1 MFAKTW
7 RDHWGLQGEP
17 FVHEDA
23 DKDPVLCKLDEAA
36 VHSSFER
43 LFGDP
48 ASPVPGVV
56 FGEKGSGKSALR
68 QAMLRRLGSIPLETR
83 PLVVE
88 YTDFDPFLEGLRQS
102 LRIAPGNKKT
112 GPRLVEAHTRA
123 DHLDAILSVMTTK
136 LTDSLCAEPARAKK
150 LDGRRR
156 RDLLALTHLYYR
168 SDQRTREEATT
179 QLRRALGDIRPRGI
193 LLKILRLIFSLF
205 AVMLFLMPHLESLPG
220 LSDLAPKPYD
230 PGPAKIWYGAGAGLL
245 VIVWGW
251 TWLANFILA
260 GLAGRA
266 VKAVRVLEGDRKG
279 FTRFLAQLAPAAR
292 RELTLP
298 QEAGEEEP
306 RYLLLKRLV
315 GAVQASGYPS
325 VFVLVD
331 RVDESAFLAGRAE
344 LMQSFIEPV
353 LEQKLLQHEGIAMK
367 LFLPVELGKLT
378 FGASVDQLKRMR
390 LDKANMV
397 QELRW
402 TGQELFEVAT
412 QRLAAMSSEGK
423 KPRLDEFFGADI
435 TESDVRDALESIG
448 IPRMSFGFLGSLFA
462 EHARDLPEDLGEDDP
477 RWKISRSTFDIHRSA
492 WSDRARTMR
501 RALN

>member
-7 RDHWGLQGEP
+7 RDHWGLNGEP

-23 DKDPVLCKLDEAA
+23 DKDPVLARLDEAA

-68 QAMLRRLGSIPLETR
+68 QAMLRRLRAIPADSR

-102 LRIAPGNKKT
+102 LRITPGNKKT
-112 GPRLVEAHTRA
+112 GARLVEAHTRA
-123 DHLDAILSVMTTK
+123 DHLDAILSVMTTE
-136 LTDSLCAEPARAKK
+136 LADALCVEPGRGKQ
-150 LDGRRR
+150 LDARRR

-168 SDQRTREEATT
+168 SDERTRDEAAS
-179 QLRRALGDIRPRGI
+179 QLRRALGDVRPRGI
-193 LLKILRLIFSLF
+193 LFKILRVVFSLF
-205 AVMLFLMPHLESLPG
+205 AVMLFLMPHLEAMPG
-220 LSDLAPKPYD
+220 LSSLTPDPYD
-230 PGPAKIWYGAGAGLL
+230 PGPAKVWYGAGAALL
-245 VIVWGW
+245 AVVWGW
-251 TWLANFILA
+251 TWMANFLLA
-260 GLAGRA
+260 GQAGRA
-266 VKAVRVLEGDRKG
+266 IKAVRVLEGDRNG
-279 FTRFLAQLAPAAR
+279 ITRFLAQLAPAAR
-292 RELTLP
+292 QELTLP

-315 GAVQASGYPS
+315 GAIKASGYPS

-344 LMQSFIEPV
+344 LMQPFVEPI
-353 LEQKLLQHEGIAMK
+353 LEQKLLQHEGVAMK

-412 QRLAAMSSEGK
+412 QRLAAMSEEGRK
-423 KPRLDEFFGADI
+423 TRLDDFFGADI

-462 EHARDLPEDLGEDDP
+462 EHARDLPEDLAADDP
-477 RWKISRSTFDIHRSA
+477 RWQVNRSTFDIHRSA

>member
-7 RDHWGLQGEP
+7 RSHWGLEGEP

-23 DKDPVLCKLDEAA
+23 DKDPVLAKLSEAC

-48 ASPVPGVV
+48 ASPVPGIV

-68 QAMLRRLGSIPLETR
+68 QAMLRRLGALPEDQR
-83 PLVVE
+83 PLIVE
-88 YTDFDPFLEGLRQS
+88 YTDFDPFLEALRQS
-102 LRIAPGNKKT
+102 QRIAPGTKKT
-112 GPRLVEAHTRA
+112 GPRLVESHTRA
-123 DHLDAILSVMTTK
+123 DHLDAILSVATTQ
-136 LTDSLCAEPARAKK
+136 LTDALCEQPVRAKR
-150 LDGRRR
+150 LDARRR
-156 RDLLALTHLYYR
+156 RDLLALAHLYYR
-168 SDQRTREEATT
+168 SDERTREEAAI
-179 QLRRALGDIRPRGI
+179 QLRRALGDVRARSV
-193 LLKILRLIFSLF
+193 LFRTLRIVLSIF
-205 AVMLFLMPHLESLPG
+205 AVMLFLVPHLEAIPG
-220 LSDLAPKPYD
+220 LSSFAPKPYD
-230 PGPAKIWYGAGAGLL
+230 PGPAKVWYAAGAALL
-245 VIVWGW
+245 AIVWGW
-251 TWLANFILA
+251 TWVANFLL
-260 GLAGRA
+260 GGQAGRA
-266 VKAVRVLEGDRKG
+266 VKAVRVIEGDRKG
-279 FTRFLAQLAPAAR
+279 LTRFLGRLTPAAR

-315 GAVQASGYPS
+315 SGVQAAGYPS
-325 VFVLVD
+325 LFVLVD
-331 RVDESAFLAGRAE
+331 RVDESTFLAGRAE
-344 LMQSFIEPV
+344 LMQPFVEPI
-353 LEQKLLQHEGIAMK
+353 LEQKLLQHEGVAMK

-402 TGQELFEVAT
+402 TGQELYEVAN
-412 QRLAAMSSEGK
+412 QRLTAMAAEGK
-423 KPRLDEFFGADI
+423 NPRMSDFFGEDV

-448 IPRMSFGFLGSLFA
+448 IPRMSFGFLGSLLA
-462 EHARDLPEDLGEDDP
+462 EHARDLPEDLPEGDP

-492 WSDRARTMR
+492 WSDRARTLR